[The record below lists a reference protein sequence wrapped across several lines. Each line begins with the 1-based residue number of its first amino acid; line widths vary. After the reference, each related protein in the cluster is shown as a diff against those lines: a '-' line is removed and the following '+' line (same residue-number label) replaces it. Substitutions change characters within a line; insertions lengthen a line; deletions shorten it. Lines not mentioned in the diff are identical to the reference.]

1 LSLSLQTLVYAK
13 LGTCTVAPD
22 LSESDAVQAAQLH
35 RALQGGRLLSFVT
48 VTLTALLIV
57 MYTMKG
63 VFPIAD
69 QSSKMGDALFF
80 VSALVWVFTSI
91 AYGTVLPGASVL
103 STFENADHTLLSGIT
118 AARSVQ
124 SAIALTST
132 TFWLQ
137 LVFIATIHIISF
149 LRVRDQ
155 ENADA
160 ASALAVDTKSDA
172 AQPVV
177 ESKTT
182 V

>member
-1 LSLSLQTLVYAK
+1 
-13 LGTCTVAPD
+13 
-22 LSESDAVQAAQLH
+22 
-35 RALQGGRLLSFVT
+35 
-48 VTLTALLIV
+48 
-57 MYTMKG
+57 M
-63 VFPIAD
+63 
-69 QSSKMGDALFF
+69 
-80 VSALVWVFTSI
+80 
-91 AYGTVLPGASVL
+91 L
-103 STFENADHTLLSGIT
+103 STFENADHALLSGIT

-137 LVFIATIHIISF
+137 LVFIAAIHIISF

-155 ENADA
+155 ETAEA
-160 ASALAVDTKSDA
+160 ASALAVDTNSDA